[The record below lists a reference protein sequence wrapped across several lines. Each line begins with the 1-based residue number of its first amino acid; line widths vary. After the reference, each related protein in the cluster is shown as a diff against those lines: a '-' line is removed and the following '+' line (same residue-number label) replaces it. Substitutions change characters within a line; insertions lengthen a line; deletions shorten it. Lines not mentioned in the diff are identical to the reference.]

1 MLDCETQSGME
12 KLTRTLYESG
22 RLHAVAG
29 CSGLAEALAA
39 ALCGSVG
46 ETEAEPET
54 ERLTVVCGS
63 MNPISL
69 EQVAYAEK
77 TGYAAVSVPVE
88 RLLETGLES
97 AEGKAFLDALWA
109 EYSKMSISSSIRAL
123 PTPRAASCPRRSER
137 ALHRSS
143 VRYSRTSLTGAP
155 SRGS

>member
-1 MLDCETQSGME
+1 MNSGKRIAVLDCETQSGME

-77 TGYAAVSVPVE
+77 TGYAP
-88 RLLETGLES
+88 S
-97 AEGKAFLDALWA
+97 ACGG
-109 EYSKMSISSSIRAL
+109 
-123 PTPRAASCPRRSER
+123 AA
-137 ALHRSS
+137 A
-143 VRYSRTSLTGAP
+143 
-155 SRGS
+155 